1 MITLYSSNWCPSC
14 IWAKRLLDDLNLN
27 YNEINIQ
34 KTKMTR
40 NDLESITGGRTV
52 PQIIINDVCIGG
64 FDNLYS
70 LNKSG
75 GLQKLL
81 N

>member
-1 MITLYSSNWCPSC
+1 MITIYSSNWCASC
-14 IWAKRLLDDLNLN
+14 VWAKRLLDDLGLT
-27 YNEINIQ
+27 YLEINIQ
-34 KTKMTR
+34 KKNMTR

-64 FDNLYS
+64 FDKLYS
-70 LNKSG
+70 LNRSG
-75 GLQKLL
+75 ELEKLL

>member
-1 MITLYSSNWCPSC
+1 
-14 IWAKRLLDDLNLN
+14 
-27 YNEINIQ
+27 
-34 KTKMTR
+34 MTR

-64 FDNLYS
+64 FDKLYS
-70 LNKSG
+70 LNRSG
-75 GLQKLL
+75 ELEKLL